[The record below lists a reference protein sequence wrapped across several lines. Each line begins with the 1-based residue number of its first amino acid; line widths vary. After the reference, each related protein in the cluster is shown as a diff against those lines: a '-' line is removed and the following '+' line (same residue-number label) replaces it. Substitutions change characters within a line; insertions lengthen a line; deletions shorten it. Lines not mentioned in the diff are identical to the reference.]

1 MNFLVKATRMA
12 TMTVKTTE
20 MMRSKASLFISKC

>member
-1 MNFLVKATRMA
+1 MNFLVKAMRMA
-12 TMTVKTTE
+12 TMAVKTPE

>member
-1 MNFLVKATRMA
+1 MNFLVKALRTG

-20 MMRSKASLFISKC
+20 MMRSKASLFIS